1 MKRRVRDEEEVRDKV
16 ADERGWGGG
25 GGERAEG
32 MPLEHAE
39 LCPIIGQFPP
49 NPLQ

>member
-25 GGERAEG
+25 GGGGGGGEG
-32 MPLEHAE
+32 
-39 LCPIIGQFPP
+39 
-49 NPLQ
+49 